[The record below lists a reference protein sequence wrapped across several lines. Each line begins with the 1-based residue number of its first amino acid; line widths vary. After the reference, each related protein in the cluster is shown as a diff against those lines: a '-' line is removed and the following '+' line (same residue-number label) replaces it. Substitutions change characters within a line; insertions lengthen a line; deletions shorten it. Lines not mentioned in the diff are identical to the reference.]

1 MYSIAI
7 AKDKYEHVKCDQT
20 YFKKEKREHY
30 EKKKKNTAYK
40 SERTKEFIIGNVY
53 LLLTTF
59 TIHKKGKNNSIN
71 FKYIMQFH

>member
-30 EKKKKNTAYK
+30 EKKRRIP
-40 SERTKEFIIGNVY
+40 RTKVKEQR
-53 LLLTTF
+53 
-59 TIHKKGKNNSIN
+59 NSSLAM
-71 FKYIMQFH
+71 YIYY